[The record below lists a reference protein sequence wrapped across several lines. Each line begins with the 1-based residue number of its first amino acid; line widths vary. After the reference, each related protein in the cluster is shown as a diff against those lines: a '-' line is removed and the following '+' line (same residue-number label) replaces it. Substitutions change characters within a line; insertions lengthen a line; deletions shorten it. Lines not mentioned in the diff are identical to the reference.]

1 MRDQEEAR
9 RDPEGN
15 TLPAREKEVKKRD
28 DRQKIIEEI
37 ERREQEERQE
47 ADLRASNA
55 RVLINIQL
63 RARREEENKR
73 RVEEQQRQAR
83 EISFKFNERQR
94 LFLAEKEEKERIQ
107 REILMRLEVLA
118 LENERLRREN
128 SMFLQISSRPDS

>member
-15 TLPAREKEVKKRD
+15 TLPAREEEVKKRD
-28 DRQKIIEEI
+28 ERQKITEEI

-63 RARREEENKR
+63 RARREEENRR

-94 LFLAEKEEKERIQ
+94 LFLAEMEEKERIQ